1 MTPAQIRML
10 QNAQARYLAQ
20 VRRIDVDNDII
31 NKLQEEHIFLVELLI
46 KYMIKEKT
54 IHRADEMIA
63 FQKRM
68 TNLMYVLFSS
78 DASTV
83 AFVDSIKSS
92 FVKVDDKKKSD
103 SGEEEEGCSIE
114 QALNEL
120 DLFEF

>member
-1 MTPAQIRML
+1 MTPEKIRML

-54 IHRADEMIA
+54 IHRSNEMIA

-92 FVKVDDKKKSD
+92 FVKVDDKKQSD
-103 SGEEEEGCSIE
+103 STDEEENCSIE